1 MLIKSHQHSWLFEP
15 VICALIRILAYFPN
29 KPWVRWVREPWS
41 GWRNFSG
48 GRLRWLWLGSR
59 GRKRESMEISGRIGM
74 LELTG
79 TNCLEVEDFFAW
91 RVQSPKG
98 DWLEMRLHSGYEDPT
113 LIGSYSTANDP
124 GLNRRL
130 TESRL
135 PRSNRFGEAIETGVL
150 F

>member
-1 MLIKSHQHSWLFEP
+1 M
-15 VICALIRILAYFPN
+15 A
-29 KPWVRWVREPWS
+29 
-41 GWRNFSG
+41 G
-48 GRLRWLWLGSR
+48 
-59 GRKRESMEISGRIGM
+59 
-74 LELTG
+74 LTG
-79 TNCLEVEDFFAW
+79 TKCLEAENFFAW

-98 DWLEMRLHSGYEDPT
+98 DWLEMSLHSGYEDPT

-135 PRSNRFGEAIETGVL
+135 PRSNRFVEAIETGFL